1 MSDAQADVL
10 QVSCAADGVLK
21 LTFNRPGRRNAF
33 NNDVYKALT
42 QALRDARL
50 DEQIKVVLLTGA
62 QGYFSAGNDLAD
74 FIGYKRR
81 DEFLPAAFLRELAAC
96 TKPVV
101 AAVEGGAIGVGAT
114 LLLHCDF
121 VYAGQSTKFHMPFI
135 HLSLC
140 PEGGSSVLLPA
151 RAGARRA
158 ARWLLLG
165 EPFDAHQ
172 ALDGD
177 IVSEVLEDGAT
188 LAHAQAVAQRL
199 AALDP
204 VAVQTSK
211 RLLCGDLPS
220 LQATMAVEMEN
231 FTDLLS
237 RPAAQA
243 ALVRMTQ
250 RKTNPAPSP

>member
-1 MSDAQADVL
+1 VDAAALLVER
-10 QVSCAADGVLK
+10 SADGLLT
-21 LTFNRPGRRNAF
+21 LTFNRPTRRNAF
-33 NNDVYKALT
+33 NDAIYIALAR
-42 QALRDARL
+42 ALREARL
-50 DEQIKVVLLTGA
+50 DEQVKVVLLTGA

-74 FIGYKRR
+74 FIGYDRR
-81 DEFLPAAFLRELAAC
+81 DDFLPAAFLRELAAC

-121 VYAGQSTKFHMPFI
+121 VYAGRSTRLHMPFI
-135 HLSLC
+135 HLNVC

-151 RAGARRA
+151 RAGSRRA

-165 EPFDAHQ
+165 EPFDATQ
-172 ALDGD
+172 AQEADL
-177 IVSEVLEDGAT
+177 VTEVLDDGAT

-204 VAVQTSK
+204 AALQTTK
-211 RLLCGDLPS
+211 RLLRGDLPA
-220 LQATMAVEMEN
+220 LQATMAVELEH

-237 RPAAQA
+237 RPPAQA

-250 RKTNPAPSP
+250 RKSNPAPSA